1 MCSTRWAIRRTRF
14 AGCSKSLP
22 AILSNPEPRD
32 YESPALTV
40 VLQAREEGGGIL
52 AASAVVRFARW
63 VRWDDSAHP
72 CAPPVG
78 PSGERDSPDVQNR
91 SRRFC
96 RTQNQG
102 IRCISMFPPGADSLH
117 PRPQAVGRV
126 RGALAC
132 DQELSDRSIQLPGS
146 LCTFRRCIAGLA
158 QDRHGP
164 AAEAFPEFTP
174 FTSRLSLRR
183 HHLLMSPLH

>member
-1 MCSTRWAIRRTRF
+1 MLRMTVGAKKAAFSRF
-14 AGCSKSLP
+14 AEDQFPLKIGERPHVELDMIRVSAFPLAGDVVDSNRATCRQILMPSWSSLLTP
-22 AILSNPEPRD
+22 RASGNWWARWDSNPEPRD
-32 YESPALTV
+32 SLYLDVST
-40 VLQAREEGGGIL
+40 G
-52 AASAVVRFARW
+52 
-63 VRWDDSAHP
+63 
-72 CAPPVG
+72 
-78 PSGERDSPDVQNR
+78 SGL
-91 SRRFC
+91 
-96 RTQNQG
+96 
-102 IRCISMFPPGADSLH
+102 SLH

-164 AAEAFPEFTP
+164 VAEAFPEFTP

-183 HHLLMSPLH
+183 HHFLMSPLH